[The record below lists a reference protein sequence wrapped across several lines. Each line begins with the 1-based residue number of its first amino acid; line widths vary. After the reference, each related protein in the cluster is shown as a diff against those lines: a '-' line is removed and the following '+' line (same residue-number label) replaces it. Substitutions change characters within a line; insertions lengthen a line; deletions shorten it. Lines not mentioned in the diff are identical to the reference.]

1 MGSSAGIVSMG
12 AYLPA
17 KAVSPKIRDRLVSYL
32 RNETLLPAEYVQQV
46 ESQDQLPGKIETN
59 FDGWESQP
67 WFDAWLANLPPK
79 KREEPFQGTK
89 ERRRVPLDPVSV
101 RESVIPHPMLPSDA
115 ETLAG
120 ALALFNGNIKKDEI
134 DLLLVA
140 SQVPD
145 LLLPANVSLVQHK
158 LKLLNAG
165 AYHIDTCCSSFLTM
179 LEIAEGMIKA
189 RIKKN
194 VLIIASYIDSIV
206 NDKSNYFSVN
216 TGDAS
221 VAAVVKEVEGE
232 YGYVASAS
240 TSYGSRHDGIII
252 QRRPP
257 ELFRSVGHDHNYERP
272 FVTFFNQDANK
283 EIATHA
289 QRDMNHV
296 VKQALDKK
304 GFKIDDIDFCVT
316 HQPVYWA
323 ASAWV
328 QGLGIEV
335 KRSYSSFE
343 KYGNIANCS
352 APVNLMEAL
361 EAGLIKSGDLVLIAS
376 SGAGENYIAVLE
388 RVTPQLVGSMS
399 AWRAHP

>member
-1 MGSSAGIVSMG
+1 MGFSAGIVSMG

-17 KAVSPKIRDRLVSYL
+17 KAINPTQKYRLVSYL
-32 RNETLLPAEYVQQV
+32 RDETILPGEYIEQL
-46 ESQDQLPGKIETN
+46 ESQDRLPGKIETN
-59 FDGWESQP
+59 YDGWESQP

-79 KREEPFQGTK
+79 RQ
-89 ERRRVPLDPVSV
+89 RVPLDPVSV
-101 RESVIPHPMLPSDA
+101 RKSVIPHPMLPSDA

-120 ALALFNGNIKKDEI
+120 ALALSNGNIKRDEI

-145 LLLPANVSLVQHK
+145 LLLPANASLVQHK
-158 LKLLNAG
+158 LKLPNAG

-179 LEIAEGMIKA
+179 LEIAEAMIKA

-194 VLIIASYIDSIV
+194 VLIIASYIDSLV

-216 TGDAS
+216 TGDAA

-240 TSYGSRHDGIII
+240 TSYGSRHDGVII

-257 ELFRSVGHDHNYERP
+257 ELFRSAGHDHYYERP
-272 FVTFFNQDANK
+272 FVTFYNQDANK

-289 QRDMNHV
+289 QADMTHV

-304 GFKIDDIDFCVT
+304 GFTINDVDFCVT

-328 QGLGIEV
+328 KGLGIKE

-352 APVNLMEAL
+352 APVNLMEAI
-361 EAGLIKSGDLVLIAS
+361 EAGLIKKEDLVLIAS
-376 SGAGENYIAVLE
+376 SGAGENYIAILE
-388 RVTPQLVGSMS
+388 RITPQLVRSLN
-399 AWRAHP
+399 AWSVHP